1 MLHDMIHIVIP
12 PGMWRD
18 SRGNETKL
26 NAVIS
31 ISGTMMHLEAIQ
43 VHQVNDVQEAVNPEF
58 ADDLTYIGLFGN
70 EGTFETTEINGKTY
84 VLVATPFT

>member
-1 MLHDMIHIVIP
+1 MQPDIIHILIP

-18 SRGNETKL
+18 SRGDATKL
-26 NAVIS
+26 HCVIS

-43 VHQVNDVQEAVNPEF
+43 VHYTSDEQQAVNP
-58 ADDLTYIGLFGN
+58 DLTNDFLYLSLYGS
-70 EGTFETTEINGKTY
+70 EGPFDTTEINGKSY